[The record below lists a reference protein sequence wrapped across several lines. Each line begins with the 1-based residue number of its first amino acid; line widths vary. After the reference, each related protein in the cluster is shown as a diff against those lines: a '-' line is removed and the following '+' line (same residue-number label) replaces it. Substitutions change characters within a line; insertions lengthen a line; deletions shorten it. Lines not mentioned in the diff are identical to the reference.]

1 MLVSNTFLSGLTEDA
16 LVAACGALLA
26 YAANKLIAF
35 IQDTREQL
43 HFPVAGQYI
52 TEHEDDTANG
62 VASFFAEAT
71 LKQVGLKVTGTT
83 NMDDRT
89 WILDGTIDPTGGYL
103 SGIYRANNPYDKGVG
118 NFFLEIRPDGTLAGL
133 WSGYDSENRFSRGAL
148 GPQASPSSGV
158 CPRMECAKTS
168 LPLRGNRTIHAG
180 KYRFRKILPL
190 QVTPITKHT
199 VGPALAIA
207 EKQLGDSYIQ
217 AGDFLDS
224 KNISLCAICRGT
236 VAGFLIAK
244 ALSVEDFRT
253 LYPNIEETLRRQ
265 ISYAKT
271 VGFIAS
277 MATAPEFE
285 KRGVAHALLEAG
297 LACLEKAGQ
306 PLICTI
312 GWKGKGAVAHID
324 GLVRKAGFQA
334 VHEFADYWKEDSL
347 EKGYRCPVC
356 GDPPCRCS
364 AVLFCTPYACG

>member
-1 MLVSNTFLSGLTEDA
+1 MLYSSQFFTGLSQNLA
-16 LVAACGALLA
+16 IAAVGALLA
-26 YAANKLIAF
+26 YVANK
-35 IQDTREQL
+35 TVTYVKNSREKRR
-43 HFPVAGQYI
+43 FPLAGQYI
-52 TEHEDDTANG
+52 AEYEDETQAG
-62 VASFFAEAT
+62 VQIIFAPTT
-71 LKQVGLKVTGTT
+71 LKQSGLHITGTT
-83 NMDDRT
+83 CLNERC
-89 WILDGTIDPTGGYL
+89 WILDGAINSAGGYL
-103 SGIYRANNPYDKGVG
+103 SGTYHADNPYDKGVG
-118 NFFLEIRPDGTLAGL
+118 NFFLEIRPDGTLEGL
-133 WSGYDSENRFSRGAL
+133 WSGYDSE
-148 GPQASPSSGV
+148 
-158 CPRMECAKTS
+158 
-168 LPLRGNRTIHAG
+168 NRTIHAG

-217 AGDFLDS
+217 ASDFLDS

-297 LACLEKAGQ
+297 LTCLEKASQ

-312 GWKGKGAVAHID
+312 GWKGKGTVAHID

-334 VHEFADYWKEDSL
+334 VHEFSDYWKEDSL
-347 EKGYRCPVC
+347 NKGYRCPVC

-364 AVLFCTPYACG
+364 AVLFVRHTPADRMLSTAI